1 MPHKIHHK
9 ASGEGA
15 DIDPNDRAFHS
26 TLRPSWGP
34 DGVLVL
40 STAPK
45 VLSRL
50 SKRAIE
56 KDGIMSMS
64 RLNIVSENRDI
75 RFAKFANESS
85 AKALSNQIS
94 LTRVNVVNGMPTVAL
109 GPVTPLTAFFHG
121 QDLQSPSNAHEKM
134 VWELASILF
143 DPIADAQEVSVAPSR
158 LRQARRHKLS
168 NFWQGIVEEV
178 SNRDAGMA
186 HTPEDKAIA
195 ALSGHR
201 VPDACKHLLDGKN
214 FRLATLVSL
223 VGTSDQLM
231 QDMRDQV
238 REWRD
243 ANVLSEFTDPIRAIY
258 ELIGGN
264 VCAVDGKKGAMEN
277 RMDSFVI
284 SDKFGMDWKQ
294 AFGLRLW
301 YAVTLN
307 DDVVEAIHAF
317 EEDLEQDKEKPPKPW
332 FAEQGIQSLWDD
344 PDEDSREDLLWGLLK
359 LYANKQTD
367 LAGVLRP
374 ENSQLSPLDYR
385 LCWQLGQALINTG
398 KVKFGE
404 DANDKA
410 DAATLSFASQLISE
424 GNWLEAV
431 FVLLHLSNP
440 IARAMAIQEHLSRHG
455 HLIGSEQSEDFVMLT
470 HTFKIPATWVWQA
483 KALFTRA
490 VKKDAKSEVIFLLRA
505 ASYAEAHK
513 TFIKQVAPMAIIER
527 DYEGLWEMLAQ
538 FQGAEASVPDWNLGG
553 KIYADFLGLVQYVQR
568 GAAVEVPQPVVKS
581 LMAGLPAMQ
590 ESVQLRGDAD
600 VLEVAAV
607 ADMAN
612 VTAKVV
618 VELAKKGEVSLTVLY
633 AVEDA
638 ERRLTGAWQTQ
649 LSKVLALPL
658 TEDAY
663 LKYSNELALAY
674 YKDVMVGR

>member
-1 MPHKIHHK
+1 
-9 ASGEGA
+9 
-15 DIDPNDRAFHS
+15 
-26 TLRPSWGP
+26 
-34 DGVLVL
+34 
-40 STAPK
+40 
-45 VLSRL
+45 
-50 SKRAIE
+50 
-56 KDGIMSMS
+56 MSMS

-85 AKALSNQIS
+85 AKALNNQIS
-94 LTRVNVVNGMPTVAL
+94 LTRVDLVNSVPTVAL
-109 GPVTPLTAFFHG
+109 GSVTSLTAFFHG

-143 DPIADAQEVSVAPSR
+143 DQVDDAQGGSVAPSR
-158 LRQARRHKLS
+158 LRQARRRNLS
-168 NFWQGIVEEV
+168 KFWQDIVEEA

-223 VGTSDQLM
+223 IGTSDQLM

-258 ELIGGN
+258 ELLGGN

-277 RMDSFVI
+277 RMDTFVI

-301 YAVTLN
+301 YGVTSN

-317 EEDLEQDKEKPPKPW
+317 EDDLKQDKEKAPKPW
-332 FAEQGIQSLWDD
+332 FAEQGIQTLWDD
-344 PDEDSREDLLWGLLK
+344 PDKESREDLLWGLLK
-359 LYANKQTD
+359 LYADKDTD
-367 LAGVLRP
+367 LADILRP

-385 LCWQLGQALINTG
+385 LCWQLGQALVNTG
-398 KVKFGE
+398 KVNFGE

-410 DAATLSFASQLISE
+410 DAATLSFATQLTSE

-431 FVLLHLSNP
+431 FVLLHLTSSVP
-440 IARAMAIQEHLSRHG
+440 RAKAIQEHLSRHA

-470 HTFKIPATWVWQA
+470 QTFRIPTTWVWQA
-483 KALFTRA
+483 KALFMRA
-490 VKKDAKSEVIFLLRA
+490 VKKDAKSEVICLLRA

-513 TFIKQVAPMAIIER
+513 TFTKQVAPQAIIER
-527 DYEGLWEMLAQ
+527 DYDGLWEMLVQ
-538 FQGAEASVPDWNLGG
+538 FEGAEGSIADWNLGG
-553 KIYADFLGLVQYVQR
+553 KIYADFLALLHHVQHGQV
-568 GAAVEVPQPVVKS
+568 AEVPKPVVKS
-581 LMAGLPAMQ
+581 LMAGLPALQ
-590 ESVQLRGDAD
+590 ESVQVRGDAD

-618 VELAKKGEVSLTVLY
+618 VDLAKRGEVSLTALCASKNVNQ
-633 AVEDA
+633 
-638 ERRLTGAWQTQ
+638 RLTETWQAQ

-663 LKYSNELALAY
+663 LKYSNELAFAY

>member
-1 MPHKIHHK
+1 M
-9 ASGEGA
+9 
-15 DIDPNDRAFHS
+15 DPNDRAFHD

-34 DGVLVL
+34 DGILVL

-45 VLSRL
+45 VLSRS

-85 AKALSNQIS
+85 AKALNNQIS
-94 LTRVNVVNGMPTVAL
+94 LTRVDLVNNVPTVAL
-109 GPVTPLTAFFHG
+109 GPVASLTALFHG
-121 QDLQSPSNAHEKM
+121 QDLQSPSNVHEKM

-143 DPIADAQEVSVAPSR
+143 DQPDEAQGISVAPSR
-158 LRQARRHKLS
+158 LRQARRRNLS
-168 NFWQGIVEEV
+168 KFWQDIVEEA

-223 VGTSDQLM
+223 IGTSDQLM

-258 ELIGGN
+258 ELLGGN

-277 RMDSFVI
+277 RMDTFVI

-301 YAVTLN
+301 YGVTSN
-307 DDVVEAIHAF
+307 DDLVEAIHAF
-317 EEDLEQDKEKPPKPW
+317 EDDLKQDKEKKPKPW
-332 FAEQGIQSLWDD
+332 FAEHGIQALWDD
-344 PDEDSREDLLWGLLK
+344 PDRESREDLLWGLLK
-359 LYANKQTD
+359 LYADKHTD
-367 LAGVLRP
+367 LADILRP

-385 LCWQLGQALINTG
+385 LCWQLGQALVNTG
-398 KVKFGE
+398 KVDFGE

-410 DAATLSFASQLISE
+410 DAATLSFATQLTSE

-431 FVLLHLSNP
+431 FVLLHLTSP
-440 IARAMAIQEHLSRHG
+440 VARAKAIQEHLSRHA

-470 HTFKIPATWVWQA
+470 QTFKIPTTWVWQA
-483 KALFTRA
+483 KALFMRA
-490 VKKDAKSEVIFLLRA
+490 VKKDARSEVICLLRA

-513 TFIKQVAPMAIIER
+513 TFTKQVAPQAIIER
-527 DYEGLWEMLAQ
+527 DYDGLWEMLVQ
-538 FQGAEASVPDWNLGG
+538 FEGAEGSIADWNLGG
-553 KIYADFLGLVQYVQR
+553 KIYADFLALLQHVHQGQ
-568 GAAVEVPQPVVKS
+568 ATEVPKPVVKS
-581 LMAGLPAMQ
+581 LMAGLPALQ
-590 ESVQLRGDAD
+590 ESVQVRGDAD

-618 VELAKKGEVSLTVLY
+618 VELAKRGEVGLTALC
-633 AVEDA
+633 APENGNQ
-638 ERRLTGAWQTQ
+638 RLTMTWQAQ

-663 LKYSNELALAY
+663 LKYSNELAFAY